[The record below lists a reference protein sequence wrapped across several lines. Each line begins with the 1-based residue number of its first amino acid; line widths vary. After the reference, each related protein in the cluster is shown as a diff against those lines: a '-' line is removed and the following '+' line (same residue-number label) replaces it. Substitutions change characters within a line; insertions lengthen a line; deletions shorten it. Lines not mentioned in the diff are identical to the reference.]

1 MRDSGALLQVPEAK
15 KNGQTLPNMDPSDQ
29 IDIGS
34 LVSMEALLIQP
45 FYSSWDVLKH
55 IEIWTNKEKK
65 R

>member
-1 MRDSGALLQVPEAK
+1 MRDSGALLQVPESK

-45 FYSSWDVLKH
+45 FYSS
-55 IEIWTNKEKK
+55 
-65 R
+65 